1 MKLSKFQWFVVLWLA
16 GFFGLLIIA
25 MAFRLLLQLAY

>member
-1 MKLSKFQWFVVLWLA
+1 MKLSKFQWFVVLWLG
-16 GFFGLLIIA
+16 GFFGLLLIA